1 MEGSFYRNEETVEI
15 PSSGL
20 MAEFDSSP
28 SAGVS
33 LAIGYTWWV
42 GRIYG

>member
-1 MEGSFYRNEETVEI
+1 MEGSFYRNGETVEI
-15 PSSGL
+15 HPSGL

>member
-1 MEGSFYRNEETVEI
+1 MEGSFYRNGETVEI
-15 PSSGL
+15 HSSGF
-20 MAEFDSSP
+20 MAEFDSSF

>member
-1 MEGSFYRNEETVEI
+1 MEGSFYRNGETVEI
-15 PSSGL
+15 PPSGL
-20 MAEFDSSP
+20 MAEFDSSF

-42 GRIYG
+42 GKIYG